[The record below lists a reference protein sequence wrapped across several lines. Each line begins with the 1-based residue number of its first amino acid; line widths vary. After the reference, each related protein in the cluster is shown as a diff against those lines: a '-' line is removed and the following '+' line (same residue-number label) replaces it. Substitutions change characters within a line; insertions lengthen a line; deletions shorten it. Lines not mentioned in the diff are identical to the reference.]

1 MPAEELKL
9 IERSRGGDTAAFG
22 ELIALYE
29 KKVYN
34 LAYRFTNN
42 AEDSLDLAQEAFLR
56 AFTNLK
62 DFRGTSSFGTWIHR
76 ITTNLCL
83 DEIRRRRRQPVYS
96 LDVAVTTEEGGEVE
110 RQLVDESDTPLE
122 TVEKRELH
130 EAIQAGINSLDD
142 EFRLAVILR
151 DVQGHSYEEI
161 AEIMG
166 VNIGT
171 VKSRISRGRRALK
184 EKLTFR
190 EQNEAKF
197 VKVLGTKAL
206 GTEGG

>member
-9 IERSRGGDTAAFG
+9 IERSRNGDTAAFG
-22 ELIALYE
+22 ELVALFE

-42 AEDSLDLAQEAFLR
+42 DDDALDLAQEAFLR
-56 AFTNLK
+56 AFTNLN

-76 ITTNLCL
+76 ITANLCL

-122 TVEKRELH
+122 TVEKRELQA
-130 EAIQAGINSLDD
+130 EIQAGINSLDD
-142 EFRLAVILR
+142 EFRLAVVLR
-151 DVQGHSYEEI
+151 DLQGHSYEEI

-166 VNIGT
+166 VSIGT

-184 EKLTFR
+184 EKLTSR
-190 EQNEAKF
+190 ELIGPKF
-197 VKVLGTKAL
+197 VKVLGT
-206 GTEGG
+206 EGG